1 MAHQPTSG
9 ETLFWRA
16 TIEVM
21 TFDTLPIG
29 TVLSERY
36 RIDAFLAEGGM
47 ALVYRAHDLRLERD
61 VAIKIVKDE
70 FANSD
75 DYLTAFL
82 NEAKLAA
89 RVNHPNLVNVFDQ
102 GVDGDFDYLVMELVE
117 GKTLREILAKF
128 GKIEAGRAID
138 VVASVLAGLSAL
150 HRAGIIHR
158 DVKPENIILANDGR
172 IKVTDFG
179 LARPASMTQA
189 FGSPLLGTV
198 AYISPEA
205 LRGQSVDSRSD
216 VYAVGV
222 VLFELLT
229 GQQPFLGEDSK
240 AVAKAHLQEVMPT
253 PSSLN
258 PRVPKPVDELVRR
271 ATEREPSK
279 RFDSAGSMLAEL
291 KAIAGSLRNDNQTRV
306 IQNQTEAIDNKTELI
321 SAPELDEL
329 ADEPKR
335 SHRFAIWLSMSIAAV
350 LVGLGAG
357 LWFGVG
363 PGALITVPDLV
374 HLTAAE
380 ATSAT
385 EMLPIK
391 VVTVDENSDAPI
403 GSVTHTDP
411 IAGSYLLRDATLKV
425 YLSIGPKM
433 NTVPDLHGKNLI
445 EATAALRSA
454 NFWIG
459 KTTEAFNAS
468 PLGTV
473 YDYTGSDGTVLADG
487 STIDL
492 KISLGPIPVVQGIS
506 LEVARATLTAAGLNV
521 GQVLYAYSDN
531 VAKGQVISLV
541 PATPELAKGGVVDLT
556 VSKGTDKVVMPKVIG
571 ETISASK
578 AALEQLGLKV
588 IVDTNQLTSRWGIA
602 KVKSAS
608 AAAGA
613 TLRIGDSVTIVSH

>member
-1 MAHQPTSG
+1 MAHQPTSL

-16 TIEVM
+16 TIELM
-21 TFDTLPIG
+21 TSETLPTG

-70 FANSD
+70 FANSG

-117 GKTLREILAKF
+117 GKTLRDILGKF
-128 GKIEAGRAID
+128 GQIESGRALD

-179 LARPASMTQA
+179 LAKPTSSTQVA
-189 FGSPLLGTV
+189 GSPLLGTV

-205 LRGQSVDSRSD
+205 LRGSIVDSRSD
-216 VYAVGV
+216 VYAVGI
-222 VLFELLT
+222 VLYELLT
-229 GQQPFLGEDSK
+229 GQQPFTGEDSK
-240 AVAKAHLQEVMPT
+240 AVARAHLQETMPA
-253 PSSLN
+253 PSSSN
-258 PRVPKPVDELVRR
+258 PRVPTVVDDLVLK
-271 ATEREPSK
+271 AAAKEPSN
-279 RFDSAGSMLAEL
+279 RFESAGAMLIEL
-291 KAIAGSLRNDNQTRV
+291 KVVAGGSQTDNQTRV
-306 IQNQTEAIDNKTELI
+306 IQNQTEAFDNKTELI
-321 SAPELDEL
+321 SAPDINELEDQ
-329 ADEPKR
+329 PKPNR
-335 SHRFAIWLSMSIAAV
+335 RFVIWLSATIAAV
-350 LVGLGAG
+350 LIGLGAG

-385 EMLPIK
+385 ELLPIK
-391 VVTVDENSDAPI
+391 IVTVDENSDAPI
-403 GSVTHTDP
+403 GTVTHTDP
-411 IAGSYLLRDATLKV
+411 VAGSYLLRDATLKV

-445 EATAALRSA
+445 EATAVLRQA

-459 KTTEAFNAS
+459 KTSEAFNDS

-492 KISLGPIPVVQGIS
+492 KISLGPIPVVKGIS
-506 LEVARATLTAAGLNV
+506 LELARATLTAAGLNV
-521 GQVLYAYSDN
+521 GKVLYAYSDS

-541 PATPELAKGGVVDLT
+541 PVSAEVVKGGAVDLT
-556 VSKGTDKVVMPKVIG
+556 VSKGTDKVIMPKVVG

-578 AALEQLGLKV
+578 FALEQLGLKV